1 VINLV
6 KAYAMEFCDLL
17 GHPFTLRTIVV
28 TAMSGVAATLLHGE
42 TTHMS
47 MGLNRASVT
56 QDMIE
61 AWSDTRMVIVDECSF
76 ASAEQLTTL
85 EEHARS
91 LKRDHFRAYGG
102 LNIVYAGDF
111 SQLEPPCK
119 TPIYLGK
126 ECPAFHGWS
135 SKRFH
140 RVGRPA

>member
-1 VINLV
+1 MTGNSWGV
-6 KAYAMEFCDLL
+6 
-17 GHPFTLRTIVV
+17 
-28 TAMSGVAATLLHGE
+28 MSGTSWLTVSDATCD
-42 TTHMS
+42 
-47 MGLNRASVT
+47 NRASVT

-126 ECPAFHGWS
+126 ECPAFHGLLNAFIELVIKS
-135 SKRFH
+135 IVFTVSYFH
-140 RVGRPA
+140 